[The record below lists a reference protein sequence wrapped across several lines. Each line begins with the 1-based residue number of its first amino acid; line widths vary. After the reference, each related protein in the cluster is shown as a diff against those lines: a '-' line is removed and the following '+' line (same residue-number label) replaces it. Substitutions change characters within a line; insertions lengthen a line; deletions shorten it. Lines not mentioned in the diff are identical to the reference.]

1 LSNSPTQEE
10 IERRAY
16 EIYLRRG
23 TTGDPLTDWL
33 TAEKELL
40 EQYAVSTDKQ
50 KEAVTATAGAS
61 GPKSSG
67 SRRTKS
73 QAQRS

>member
-1 LSNSPTQEE
+1 LSNSPTQKE
-10 IERRAY
+10 IELRAY

-40 EQYAVSTDKQ
+40 ERYAVSTEKQ
-50 KEAVTATAGAS
+50 KKVVAVTAGVS

-73 QAQRS
+73 QVQRS